1 MYKNSEYEKN
11 LCDCKCQIYD
21 DNGTKK
27 YVTEFEK
34 AKYYVFLFIFAKG
47 RFETCLSAVCMILVI
62 VRVDN
67 SFYWFLRNIP
77 ESCKNLFAALITLCD
92 VNNDD
97 PVRAN
102 QHYGIR

>member
-1 MYKNSEYEKN
+1 MKKN
-11 LCDCKCQIYD
+11 LCGCKCHIYD

-27 YVTEFEK
+27 KNMLLNLRKQNIMFC
-34 AKYYVFLFIFAKG
+34 FFIFAKG

-67 SFYWFLRNIP
+67 SFHWFLRNIP
-77 ESCKNLFAALITLCD
+77 ESCKNLFAALETLCD